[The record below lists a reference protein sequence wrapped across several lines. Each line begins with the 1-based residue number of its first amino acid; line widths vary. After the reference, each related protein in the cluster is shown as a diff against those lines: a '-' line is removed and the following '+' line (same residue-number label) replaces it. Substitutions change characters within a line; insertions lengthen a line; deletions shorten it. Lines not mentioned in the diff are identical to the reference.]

1 MKFDILRI
9 LDYPFWF
16 NSIRYIITGNQK
28 SMKAYVYKWLSCG
41 SPDLVLD
48 IGCGTGDFFDKR
60 YKEYIG
66 IDINQ
71 KFIAFAK
78 KKYKKF
84 KNANFL
90 VGNVLSYKYRSL
102 KGKKVGIIFVSMM
115 HHLSDQ
121 ELFLLFDNL
130 KKLNI
135 TYLVVCD
142 IIPNP
147 KGLLKKLMVT
157 LDRGAYIRSEERKIK
172 ILKKYFYIIDIK
184 MLKAGLAVQC
194 GIVCKQKE

>member
-1 MKFDILRI
+1 MKD
-9 LDYPFWF
+9 
-16 NSIRYIITGNQK
+16 
-28 SMKAYVYKWLSCG
+28 YVYKWLSSE
-41 SPDLVLD
+41 SPHLVLD

-71 KFIAFAK
+71 KFISFAE

-84 KNANFL
+84 KNANFV
-90 VGNVLSYKYRSL
+90 VGDVLFYKYGNLRRR
-102 KGKKVGIIFVSMM
+102 KIGIILVSMM
-115 HHLSDQ
+115 HHLSDE

-130 KKLNI
+130 KKLNVVS
-135 TYLVVCD
+135 LVVCD

-147 KGLLKKLMVT
+147 KGLLKKLMVA
-157 LDRGAYIRSEERKIK
+157 LDRGAYIRSEERKIE
-172 ILKKYFYIIDIK
+172 ILKNYFEIVDTK

-194 GIVCKQKE
+194 GIVCRLKK